1 MQDEMDL
8 EARVHKMNNY
18 SVFFAMV
25 DKIGHD
31 KRGTTIFKRDI
42 EGNELLIPETESMY
56 FDGTADGTLT
66 IQNVPKKKII
76 DDQTDAIAGVFLKW
90 KKDEGIEW

>member
-1 MQDEMDL
+1 
-8 EARVHKMNNY
+8 
-18 SVFFAMV
+18 
-25 DKIGHD
+25 
-31 KRGTTIFKRDI
+31 
-42 EGNELLIPETESMY
+42 MY

-76 DDQTDAIAGVFLKW
+76 DDQTDAIANVFLKW